1 MGYQANL
8 KKNAAETWNKTA
20 NTLSSWWSSAATSV
34 SKAINENL
42 GDGMDENNGSIPKL
56 YNKNEEPMKNNKKSM
71 PSLSSDQYFNGQNGN
86 SQRTETDILGMN
98 GNNNINNPLPFVK
111 KSNEK
116 KKSVKM

>member
-34 SKAINENL
+34 SKVINENL

-56 YNKNEEPMKNNKKSM
+56 YNKNEQPMKNNKKSM
-71 PSLSSDQYFNGQNGN
+71 PSLSSDQYFNNNQNGN

-98 GNNNINNPLPFVK
+98 GNKNNNNPLPFVK

-116 KKSVKM
+116 KK